1 MTTVAMSFA
10 LLLSHS
16 AMAQAVDDKTR
27 NAARSLAEQGRDVY
41 DKGDFEKARDLFHRA
56 YSLVPAPTIAL
67 YEGRSLAKLG
77 RLVQA
82 QEAYL
87 RAVRTPISADS
98 PEPFRKAVHEAESE
112 ETALE
117 PRIPK
122 VTLVVAGPGAEGP
135 ELSVSVDGEPT
146 KAELLGVE
154 MPINPG
160 PHVILAAAKGGEQAR
175 VAFSINE
182 REVKSV
188 DVKVPAAKLDAP
200 PKVVV
205 TRPPA
210 PPPDKP
216 VASRSTWQKPAAFAA
231 GGLGIAGLATGII
244 TGSMAASRY
253 SDAKSECPN
262 RRCVEGSAGQD
273 KLDSFRSLRT
283 VSTIGYIVGGVGL
296 AASVTLFVLAPS
308 SAHAEGSASAGIWLG
323 SNSAGVMGAF

>member
-1 MTTVAMSFA
+1 MSFA
-10 LLLSHS
+10 LLLSRG
-16 AMAQAVDDKTR
+16 AAAQAVDDKTR

-41 DKGDFEKARDLFHRA
+41 DKGDFERARDLFHRA
-56 YSLVPAPTIAL
+56 YALVPAPTIAL

-87 RAVRTPISADS
+87 RAVRTPLSADS
-98 PEPFRKAVHEAESE
+98 PEPFRKAVHEAEGE

-122 VTLVVAGPGAEGP
+122 VTLSMAGPGAQGP
-135 ELSVSVDGEPT
+135 ELAVTVDGEPT

-160 PHVILAAAKGGEQAR
+160 PHVVLAAAKGGEQTR
-175 VAFSINE
+175 VAFSIDE
-182 REVKSV
+182 RERKSV
-188 DVKVPAAKLDAP
+188 EVNVGPAKLVVASPAAPAHP
-200 PKVVV
+200 PD
-205 TRPPA
+205 PPA
-210 PPPDKP
+210 PDKP
-216 VASRSTWQKPAAFAA
+216 VQTRASWQKPAAFVA
-231 GGLGIAGLATGII
+231 GGVGVAGLATGII
-244 TGSMAASRY
+244 AGSMSASRY

-262 RRCVEGSAGQD
+262 HTCVEGSPGAD

-296 AASVTLFVLAPS
+296 AAGVTLFVLAPS
-308 SAHAEGSASAGIWLG
+308 EHTESAASAGLWLG
-323 SNSAGVMGAF
+323 PNGAGVMGAF